1 MRDILDPDEL
11 VRLASTDEARS
22 SAAELTRLE
31 HLASAIAAENTGA
44 ALDVAARLESARG
57 DGACWIR
64 AVLLEACG
72 RFEEAAAAQR
82 CCA

>member
-31 HLASAIAAENTGA
+31 HLASAIAGENTGA
-44 ALDVAARLESARG
+44 ALDG
-57 DGACWIR
+57 GR
-64 AVLLEACG
+64 AVGIGAWRWRLLDT
-72 RFEEAAAAQR
+72 RRAAGGMR
-82 CCA
+82 PF